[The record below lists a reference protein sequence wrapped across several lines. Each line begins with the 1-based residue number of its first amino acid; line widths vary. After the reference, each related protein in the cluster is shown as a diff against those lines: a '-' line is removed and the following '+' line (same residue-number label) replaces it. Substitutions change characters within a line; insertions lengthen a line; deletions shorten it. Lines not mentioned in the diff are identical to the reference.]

1 MIRPMSREDICP
13 AFSINGEFIQDGAL
27 AASIIEYTK
36 SIPAVSLDHYR
47 EYYMALAK
55 SRTAFM
61 GHNLSQNPL
70 LVNWTE
76 VFCNTP
82 MSATVAVQ
90 AYELTAALL
99 SLRVRYQGSLDMISM
114 DGFHSDTPCRLRIIP
129 AFKATLDISTRH
141 TLTGSK
147 HVGWYVMA
155 LPEEE
160 TVEQIWFTE
169 DCSTRFIGTSE
180 AEARKF
186 IAIANHL
193 NSEPE

>member
-1 MIRPMSREDICP
+1 MISPMTRENICP
-13 AFSINGEFIQDGAL
+13 AFRINAEFIQDGAL
-27 AASIIEYTK
+27 AASIIEFVK

-47 EYYMALAK
+47 EFYLVMAR
-55 SRTAFM
+55 SRMAFAD
-61 GHNLSQNPL
+61 HSDTQSPL

-90 AYELTAALL
+90 AYELTAALI
-99 SLRVRYQGSLDMISM
+99 SLRKRSNGSLDNILI
-114 DGFHSDTPCRLRIIP
+114 DGFGEDTACKLRIIP
-129 AFKATLDISTRH
+129 AFKANIDTRTH
-141 TLTGSK
+141 HSLTSAK
-147 HVGWYVMA
+147 QVGWYVMV

-169 DCSTRFIGTSE
+169 DCTTRFIGTNE

-193 NSEPE
+193 NSECD